1 MLFYIT
7 LLKVMQVVFCINL
20 SQKVWSTIMILPI
33 MVFSWIR
40 NLDNL
45 APLALVANIGIFFGL
60 FVIIGDEIYKLSGAS
75 SDGAA
80 VLDTSSDHPIQP
92 YGGFIATCV
101 FLGNAIYSFEGIGVV
116 SCVVVVTM
124 YRYRG
129 NHLGTSPREQDEE
142 ARECQESGVWW
153 DDFHSE
159 PVCILQSLGVLGVWT
174 QGTVLH
180 PSQPLRH

>member
-1 MLFYIT
+1 
-7 LLKVMQVVFCINL
+7 MQVVFCINM

-80 VLDTSSDHPIQP
+80 VYIDSSSEHAVKPF
-92 YGGFIATCV
+92 GTFISTCV

-116 SCVVVVTM
+116 SYFVVMVTM
-124 YRYRG
+124 YCYHG
-129 NHLGTSPREQDEE
+129 NHVGTSPGEQDEE
-142 ARECQESGVWW
+142 AGECQEGGIWRNELYSG
-153 DDFHSE
+153 S
-159 PVCILQSLGVLGVWT
+159 VCVIQSTGILGVW
-174 QGTVLH
+174 
-180 PSQPLRH
+180 